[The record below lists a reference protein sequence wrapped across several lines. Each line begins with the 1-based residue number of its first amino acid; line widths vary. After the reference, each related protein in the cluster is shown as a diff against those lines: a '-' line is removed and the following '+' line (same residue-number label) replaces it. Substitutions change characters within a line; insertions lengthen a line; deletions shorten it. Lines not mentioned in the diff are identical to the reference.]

1 MRSRRTVLRVA
12 IAAAVA
18 MLAGC
23 SDDGPRPPPP
33 TVAPSPTEGVDSPAL
48 AALLVEHWD
57 LEVALDPLDAT
68 FLGDH
73 RADTMLPPIS
83 RSEVAV
89 LRARRRALVDRIV
102 AFDAGALSARDQLT
116 HAILVERLTAE
127 ADLDVCDYE
136 RWAISPRRS
145 TIGKLD
151 NLGTFH
157 PLLSSED
164 AASYRARV
172 QAMPAAV
179 DAFAGELAAGAAD
192 GETSGRQ
199 SVQGLLDR
207 IRGWA
212 DRVPDDWPMVIAI
225 RNGYLDASV
234 RDRLIDDVTAVI
246 TGQLAPAHRRLVAV
260 LQGTVLPAARDVEG
274 LAGLAAGPD
283 CYAAEIRRHTT
294 LPLTATELHDLGL
307 AETAR
312 VEAAIVALGHELYGV
327 DTLAAIRARLDGD
340 ASLHF
345 TSEPEILTWVRGT
358 IERARTRVQSLFATF
373 PTAPLEI
380 VPYAP
385 ELGSIAASYRA
396 SPDGIQ
402 PARYYLVTQPPNF
415 QSRWDLESTTFH
427 EAIPGHHLQVGRTV
441 EMAELPALRR
451 AMFDTA
457 FVEGWG
463 LYAETLAG
471 EIDLYSDGAARIGRL
486 ANEALRTCRL
496 VVDTGLHDL
505 GWTRAEAIAFMEQ
518 HSLFGG
524 AYVAGE
530 IERYLSSPGQALAYK
545 VGELELL
552 RLRGEIQGRDG
563 DAFSLRDFHEAV
575 IGEGSLPLPILVER
589 ILGAQVRL
597 R

>member
-1 MRSRRTVLRVA
+1 MAAA
-12 IAAAVA
+12 IAAP
-18 MLAGC
+18 LAGC
-23 SDDGPRPPPP
+23 GDDGPDPPPR

-73 RADTMLPPIS
+73 RADTKLPPIT
-83 RSEVAV
+83 RSEVA
-89 LRARRRALVDRIV
+89 LLQTRRRALVDQILALDV
-102 AFDAGALSARDQLT
+102 GPLSARDQLT

-145 TIGKLD
+145 TIGQLD
-151 NLGTFH
+151 NIASFH

-164 AASYRARV
+164 AASYRARIE
-172 QAMPAAV
+172 AMPAAV
-179 DAFAGELAAGAAD
+179 DAYAGELMAAAAD

-207 IRGWA
+207 IRGWG
-212 DRVPDDWPMVIAI
+212 DRPPNSWPMVAAI
-225 RNGYLDASV
+225 GNGYLASDV

-246 TGQLAPAHRRLVAV
+246 STQLAPAYRRLVAV
-260 LQGTVLPAARDVEG
+260 LQAVVLPAARQVEG
-274 LAGLAAGPD
+274 LAGLPAGPD

-294 LPLTATELHDLGL
+294 LPITAGELHDLGL

-312 VEAAIVALGHELYGV
+312 VEAAMLALGRELYGV
-327 DTLAAIRARLDGD
+327 DSLTAIRARLDSD

-345 TSEPEILTWVRGT
+345 TSEPEILSWVEAT
-358 IERARTRVQSLFATF
+358 IERARTRVQPLFATF

-380 VPYAP
+380 VPYPP
-385 ELGSIAASYRA
+385 ELGPVAASYRA

-402 PARYYLVTQPPNF
+402 PARYNLVTQPPNF
-415 QSRWDLESTTFH
+415 QSRWDLEATTFH

-441 EMAELPALRR
+441 EMAALPALRR
-451 AMFDTA
+451 ALFDTA

-471 EIDLYSDGAARIGRL
+471 ELDLYTDGAARLGRL

-524 AYVAGE
+524 AFVAGE
-530 IERYLSSPGQALAYK
+530 IERYLSTPGQALAYK

-552 RLRGEIQGRDG
+552 RLRAEVSARDG
-563 DAFSLRDFHEAV
+563 SAFSLRNFHEAV
-575 IGEGSLPLPILVER
+575 IGEGSLPLPILAVR
-589 ILGAQVRL
+589 ILGTQVRL
-597 R
+597 RPASASAK